1 MRERLSAP
9 HPFAYPS
16 QPHVRRHGPMG
27 YSNYRQ
33 YRNWLRDEFSFR
45 CVYCLRRE
53 TWLTLRADWQIDHF
67 VPKSRHPQGAL
78 DYDNLVYACSTCNHS
93 KAAHL
98 APDPCG
104 VAYADCVRIDE
115 QGNIHA
121 LNDDGTNLIETLG
134 LDDED
139 YCEMRR
145 AILELLDELRVGGK
159 AYCRWFGYP
168 TNLPDLSEEPKPPGG
183 NKRQGGVRDS
193 CFEKAKR
200 GDLPKYY

>member
-1 MRERLSAP
+1 
-9 HPFAYPS
+9 
-16 QPHVRRHGPMG
+16 MG
-27 YSNYRQ
+27 YSDHRQ
-33 YRNWLRDEFSFR
+33 YHNWLRDEFSFR

-104 VAYADCVRIDE
+104 VAYGACVRINE
-115 QGNIHA
+115 IGEIHA
-121 LNDDGTNLIETLG
+121 LNDDGINLIETLG

-145 AILELLDELRVGGK
+145 AIFELLEELRVGGK

-168 TNLPDLSEEPKPPGG
+168 SNLPDLSKEPKPPGG
-183 NKRQGGVRDS
+183 NKRQGGIRES
-193 CFEKAKR
+193 SFEKANR
-200 GDLPKYY
+200 GELPKYY